1 MHHSNENWGEMCLIK
16 MSQSKIGFLFI
27 MHNIIPFVNVLLI
40 LGWNVAWT
48 CFMTFL
54 CSVCVCVYVSTIN
67 ISFHIELVRSK
78 SYAFILCIQYI
89 TDLSWHFIELVLI
102 LNDWFRLC
110 SIESSLDLPSFFYV
124 VIQYKL
130 ILIPLSV
137 YI

>member
-1 MHHSNENWGEMCLIK
+1 

-27 MHNIIPFVNVLLI
+27 MHNIIPFMNVLLI

-110 SIESSLDLPSFFYV
+110 SIESSLDLPSFFYI

>member
-1 MHHSNENWGEMCLIK
+1 

-27 MHNIIPFVNVLLI
+27 MHNIIPFMNVLLI

-54 CSVCVCVYVSTIN
+54 CSLCVCVYVSTIN